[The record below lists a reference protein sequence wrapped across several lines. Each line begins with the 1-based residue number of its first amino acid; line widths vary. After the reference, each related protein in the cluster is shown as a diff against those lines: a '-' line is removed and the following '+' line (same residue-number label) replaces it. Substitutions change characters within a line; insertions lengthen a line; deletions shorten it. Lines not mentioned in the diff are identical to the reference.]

1 MSNDSTNPTKVLN
14 GRYRLQGLIARGGMG
29 AVFKALD
36 LQNGQ
41 VVVVKHLLP
50 EALTNDPTLRT
61 RVIREGEALRQ
72 LDHPNIVKLLDTFE
86 ALGVYHLVLE
96 YIDGGSLSKMIEG
109 YGALP
114 YNRALGIAVEVVDAL
129 ARAHHLRIIHRDLK
143 PSNILIMSSGT
154 PKLTDFGTALLKN
167 RERLTAADAMPG
179 GTVEWASP
187 EVLSGGAAD
196 ERSDIWSLGLVLYT
210 MLAGHHP
217 FHSEHLTETLS
228 SIFSAEPVPLTAI
241 RNDVPEAMD
250 DLIRK
255 MLSKE
260 PQRRPATVR
269 LVGAQLETIAMAGV
283 TTRPKIPLVIHVQS
297 PPNTTSTSTS
307 ESAVVSSSA
316 EALPKHNLPAQPTTF
331 IGRTEDAQA
340 VMELLS
346 TPSVRLVTLTAPGG
360 MGKTRLALEVAERCL
375 PQYPDGVYFVPL
387 ASLSATEGVVTAI
400 ADGVGLTFLPDIDTK
415 AQLTDYLHNKALL
428 LVIDNFEHLLPA
440 ATLISDIMRVA
451 PRVKIVATSRE
462 KLDIQGEHLYALSPL
477 DVPNS
482 DSNVPRRFS
491 AVQLFEQGAK
501 RARPNYEMT
510 QEDIAA
516 VIKICQ
522 YVEGVPLG
530 IVLAAGWVEAL
541 TPAEIAAEIER
552 DPDFLETTGRDVPE
566 RQRSLRATFNYSWK
580 LLNEDDRD
588 TLARVSVFH
597 GGFTRDAAQAV
608 AGTSLRSLLAL
619 SSKSLLRRNAE
630 TGMFSLHEIIRQYA
644 AEKLQEMGL
653 AEAVRLAHSDFYLNN
668 LASRRPAFEGRGQL
682 EAFRTQAAETE
693 NLLAA
698 VAYAIEH
705 KRTVAL
711 ARSVHAYGLYAE
723 FRSNRIEAQAFA
735 DPVMR
740 VLQTQPSSPERNAV
754 LARAM
759 AWYSRISVFFGDQRD
774 AEMCITQARALAP
787 SPASPPELEALLL
800 LAEGYVE
807 MYYRSPVDA
816 RDILEK
822 SVTLYRQIG
831 DRHGLSLALMGL
843 GQACW
848 RRASTTDR
856 DLLKARLH
864 HTEAMDIQ
872 RALGD
877 RYGTA
882 ISIMNL
888 GTVATLAGQ
897 LDDAMRLLA
906 DAREEYKELGNSLGV
921 ASAQINWAVAA
932 IRAQRYDEARNAVA
946 ESMVL
951 IERSGSAYRMLWP
964 RTVMT
969 QIELRAGNYGL
980 AQQLGSRG
988 LQESQSLS
996 SEDWAAM
1003 NARYLGDIALA
1014 LGQYTEAAVRFQLS
1028 NQSAQRAR
1036 LGDLA
1041 LYCILGEGLALLFNR
1056 QVTEAKMRFMAVQ
1069 DLTAQTIAPQGIA
1082 AVVGVGLCALAEA
1095 QYEAAIT
1102 QFMQA
1107 LDAMDADTLDIPEVE
1122 WQDVQLDRWRT
1133 LAFIG
1138 LCDARVASGD
1148 FSGGLSALRAAMRNL
1163 QELRQP
1169 MVAMSVVAAYA
1180 DVTSDIAQTERT
1192 AELCAVVLNDS
1203 RVAAIDQARAQA
1215 ALDKIRLRMSA
1226 WALEQAV
1233 TRGRVLSMDEV
1244 VRRVLTIG
1252 NTGTLRG

>member
-50 EALTNDPTLRT
+50 EALTTDPTLRT

-114 YNRALGIAVEVVDAL
+114 YNRALGIAVEIVDAL
-129 ARAHHLRIIHRDLK
+129 ARAHHLRIIHRDIK
-143 PSNILIMSSGT
+143 PSNILVMSSGT

-167 RERLTAADAMPG
+167 RERLTAGDAMPG
-179 GTVEWASP
+179 GTVEWAAP
-187 EVLSGGAAD
+187 EVLSGGSAD

-210 MLAGHHP
+210 MLSGQHP
-217 FHSEHLTETLS
+217 FQSDRLTETLS
-228 SIFSAEPVPLTAI
+228 NIFSSEPVPLTTLRDDI
-241 RNDVPEAMD
+241 PDAMD

-269 LVGAQLETIAMAGV
+269 LVGAQLETIAMAGAS
-283 TTRPKIPLVIHVQS
+283 TRSALPLVIPVQTHNDDS
-297 PPNTTSTSTS
+297 PP
-307 ESAVVSSSA
+307 
-316 EALPKHNLPAQPTTF
+316 ALEPRHNLPAQPTAF
-331 IGRTEDAQA
+331 VGRTEDAQA
-340 VMELLS
+340 VMELLN

-360 MGKTRLALEVAERCL
+360 MGKTRLALEVAEHCL
-375 PQYPDGVYFVPL
+375 PQYPDGVYFAPL
-387 ASLSATEGVVTAI
+387 ASLSSPESVVTAV
-400 ADGVGLTFLPDIDTK
+400 ADAVGLTFLPDSDIQH
-415 AQLTDYLHNKALL
+415 QLLDYLHNKTIL
-428 LVIDNFEHLLPA
+428 LVLDNFEHLLSA
-440 ATLISDIMRVA
+440 ATLVSDILRVA
-451 PRVKIVATSRE
+451 SQVKVLATSRE
-462 KLDIQGEHLYALSPL
+462 KLDVQGEHLYALSPL
-477 DVPNS
+477 DVPDAES
-482 DSNVPRRFS
+482 TVPRRFS
-491 AVQLFEQGAK
+491 AVQLFEQGAR
-501 RARPNYEMT
+501 RARPNYELT
-510 QEDIAA
+510 PDDLAA
-516 VIKICQ
+516 IITICQ

-530 IVLAAGWVEAL
+530 ILLAAGWVEAL
-541 TPAEIAAEIER
+541 TPSEIAVEIQR
-552 DPDFLETTGRDVPE
+552 DPDFLETSGRDVPE

-619 SSKSLLRRNAE
+619 ASKSLTRRDAE

-644 AEKLQEMGL
+644 AEQLELMGL

-682 EAFRTQAAETE
+682 EAFRAQAAESE

-698 VAYAIEH
+698 VQYAVEH
-705 KRTVAL
+705 QRTVAL
-711 ARSVHAYGLYAE
+711 ARAVHAYGLFAE
-723 FRSNRIEAQAFA
+723 FRSNRVESQSFA

-740 VLQTQPSSPERNAV
+740 VLQTLPPSTERNAV

-774 AEMCITQARALAP
+774 AELCITQARALAP
-787 SPASPPELEALLL
+787 SPASSAELEALLL

-816 RDILEK
+816 RIILEK
-822 SVTLYRQIG
+822 SVALYRQIG

-848 RRASTTDR
+848 RRTSTVDR
-856 DLLKARLH
+856 DLLRARLC
-864 HTEAMDIQ
+864 HTEAMDVQ

-877 RYGTA
+877 RFGTA

-897 LDDAMRLLA
+897 VGDALRLLS
-906 DAREEYKELGNSLGV
+906 DAREEYAELGNSLGV

-932 IRAQRYDEARNAVA
+932 LRTRRYDEARAAVSEA
-946 ESMVL
+946 MTL

-964 RTVMT
+964 RTVQT
-969 QIELRAGNYGL
+969 QIELRAGNYLL
-980 AQQLGSRG
+980 AQQLGNRA
-988 LQESQSLS
+988 LQESQALN

-1003 NARYLGDIALA
+1003 NARYLGDAGLA
-1014 LGQYTEAAVRFQLS
+1014 LGQFVEAGVRYQLS
-1028 NQSAQRAR
+1028 SQSAQRAR
-1036 LGDLA
+1036 LSDLA
-1041 LYCILGEGLALLFNR
+1041 LYCILGEGLALLFAGQTNDAF
-1056 QVTEAKMRFMAVQ
+1056 QRFATVKER
-1069 DLTAQTIAPQGIA
+1069 TANILAPQSIA
-1082 AVVGVGLCALAEA
+1082 AIAGLGLCANA
-1095 QYEAAIT
+1095 QGDPESAVT
-1102 QFMQA
+1102 LLTQA
-1107 LDAMDADTLDIPEVE
+1107 LDAMESPSHDIPEVE

-1133 LAFIG
+1133 LALLG
-1138 LCDARVASGD
+1138 LCDARALVGD
-1148 FSGGLSALRAAMRNL
+1148 FSGGMSALRAAMRNL
-1163 QELRQP
+1163 QDLHHP
-1169 MVAMSVVAAYA
+1169 PLALSVIAAYA
-1180 DVTSDIAQTERT
+1180 DVTAEVAPSERT
-1192 AELCAVVLNDS
+1192 AEVTALVLNDG
-1203 RVAAIDQARAQA
+1203 RAAAIDQVRAQR

-1226 WALEQAV
+1226 WALEQAA
-1233 TRGRVLSMDEV
+1233 TRGRVLALDEA

-1252 NTGTLRG
+1252 STGTLRG

>member
-1 MSNDSTNPTKVLN
+1 MSNDSTNSTKVLN

-50 EALTNDPTLRT
+50 EALTTDPTLRT

-143 PSNILIMSSGT
+143 PSNILVMSSGT

-167 RERLTAADAMPG
+167 RERLTAGDTMPG
-179 GTVEWASP
+179 GTVEWAPP
-187 EVLSGGAAD
+187 EVLSGGSAD

-210 MLAGHHP
+210 MLSGRHP
-217 FHSEHLTETLS
+217 FQSERLTETLS
-228 SIFSAEPVPLTAI
+228 NIFSSEPVPLTTL
-241 RNDVPEAMD
+241 RNDIPDAMD

-269 LVGAQLETIAMAGV
+269 LVGAQLETIAMAG
-283 TTRPKIPLVIHVQS
+283 TSTRPALPLVIPIAIPTSTQET
-297 PPNTTSTSTS
+297 PTATTSN
-307 ESAVVSSSA
+307 V
-316 EALPKHNLPAQPTTF
+316 PKHNLPAQPTAF

-340 VMELLS
+340 VMELLT
-346 TPSVRLVTLTAPGG
+346 TPSVRLVTVTAPGG

-375 PQYPDGVYFVPL
+375 PQYPDGVFFVPL
-387 ASLSATEGVVTAI
+387 APLTSPENVVTAV
-400 ADGVGLTFLPDIDTK
+400 ADAVGLVFLPDIDIK
-415 AQLTDYLHNKALL
+415 AQLLDYLHNKTLL
-428 LVIDNFEHLLPA
+428 LVTDNFEHLLPA
-440 ATLISDIMRVA
+440 ATLLSDIMRVA
-451 PRVKIVATSRE
+451 PQVKIIATSRE
-462 KLDIQGEHLYALSPL
+462 KLDVQGEHLYGLSPL
-477 DVPNS
+477 DVPES

-491 AVQLFEQGAK
+491 AVQLFEQGAR
-501 RARPNYEMT
+501 RARPNYEFT
-510 QEDIAA
+510 PDDVAA
-516 VIKICQ
+516 VITICQ

-530 IVLAAGWVEAL
+530 ILLAAGWVEAL
-541 TPAEIAAEIER
+541 TPAEIAVEIRR
-552 DPDFLETTGRDVPE
+552 DPDFLETSGRDVPE

-619 SSKSLLRRNAE
+619 ASKSLIRRNAE

-644 AEKLQEMGL
+644 AEKLEDMGL

-682 EAFRTQAAETE
+682 EAFRLQASETE

-698 VAYAIEH
+698 VNYAVQH
-705 KRTVAL
+705 QRTGAL

-740 VLQTQPSSPERNAV
+740 VLQTLPPSPERNAV

-774 AEMCITQARALAP
+774 AELCITQARALAP
-787 SPASPPELEALLL
+787 SPAQPIELEALLL

-816 RDILEK
+816 RFILEK
-822 SVTLYRQIG
+822 SIALYRQIG

-848 RRASTTDR
+848 RRTSTIDR
-856 DLLKARLH
+856 DLLRARLC

-877 RYGTA
+877 RFGTA

-906 DAREEYKELGNSLGV
+906 DARDEYRELGNGLGV

-932 IRAQRYDEARNAVA
+932 IRARRYDDARSAVS

-964 RTVMT
+964 RTVLT
-969 QIELRAGNYGL
+969 QIELRAGNYAL
-980 AQQLGSRG
+980 AQLLGARA
-988 LQESQSLS
+988 LQESQALN

-1003 NARYLGDIALA
+1003 NARYLGDAAVA
-1014 LGQYTEAAVRFQLS
+1014 LGQFTEAVIRYQLS
-1028 NQSAQRAR
+1028 NQAAQRA
-1036 LGDLA
+1036 LLTDLA
-1041 LYCILGEGLALLFNR
+1041 LYCVLGEGMALLANGQAADAR
-1056 QVTEAKMRFMAVQ
+1056 TRFAHVQ
-1069 DLTAQTIAPQGIA
+1069 EHTAQTLAPQAIA
-1082 AVVGVGLCALAEA
+1082 AVVGLGLCALAEGDA
-1095 QYEAAIT
+1095 EQAIPLFT
-1102 QFMQA
+1102 QA
-1107 LDAMDADTLDIPEVE
+1107 LDAMDAETLDIPEVE
-1122 WQDVQLDRWRT
+1122 WQDVQLDSWRT

-1138 LCDARVASGD
+1138 LCDARGAMED
-1148 FSGGLSALRAAMRNL
+1148 FSGGMSALRAAMRNI
-1163 QELRQP
+1163 QDLRQP
-1169 MVAMSVVAAYA
+1169 SIALAVIAAYA
-1180 DVTSDIAQTERT
+1180 DVTAEVAPAERT
-1192 AELCAVVLNDS
+1192 AELCALVLSDS
-1203 RVAAIDQARAQA
+1203 RATAIDQARAQR
-1215 ALDKIRLRMSA
+1215 ALEKIRLRMSA

-1233 TRGRVLSMDEV
+1233 TRGRVLPMEEAI
-1244 VRRVLTIG
+1244 RRVLTIG
-1252 NTGTLRG
+1252 NTGPLRG

>member
-50 EALTNDPTLRT
+50 EALTTDPTLRS

-143 PSNILIMSSGT
+143 PSNILVMSSGT

-167 RERLTAADAMPG
+167 RERLTSADTMPG

-210 MLAGHHP
+210 MLAGQHP
-217 FHSEHLTETLS
+217 FQSDHLTETLS
-228 SIFSAEPVPLTAI
+228 NIFSAEPIPLTTI
-241 RNDVPEAMD
+241 RSDVPEAMD
-250 DLIRK
+250 ELIRK

-260 PQRRPATVR
+260 PQRRPATAR

-283 TTRPKIPLVIHVQS
+283 STRPKIPLVIHV
-297 PPNTTSTSTS
+297 PTPATSTSTS
-307 ESAVVSSSA
+307 EVQTISAN
-316 EALPKHNLPAQPTTF
+316 LPKHNLPAQPTTF

-340 VMELLS
+340 VMELLT
-346 TPSVRLVTLTAPGG
+346 TPSVRLVTLIAPGG

-375 PQYPDGVYFVPL
+375 PQYPDGAFFVPL
-387 ASLSATEGVVTAI
+387 AALSTPDGVVTAI
-400 ADGVGLTFLPDIDTK
+400 ADAVGLVFLPDID
-415 AQLTDYLHNKALL
+415 AREQLLDYLHNKTLL
-428 LVIDNFEHLLPA
+428 LVIDNFEHLLSS
-440 ATLISDIMRVA
+440 ATLGADIMRLA
-451 PRVKIVATSRE
+451 PHVKILATSRE
-462 KLDIQGEHLYALSPL
+462 KLDVQGEHLYSLAPL
-477 DVPNS
+477 DVPTTE
-482 DSNVPRRFS
+482 SNVPRRFS
-491 AVQLFEQGAK
+491 AIQLFEQGAR
-501 RARPNYEMT
+501 RARPNYELT
-510 QEDIAA
+510 NEDINA
-516 VIKICQ
+516 VITICQ

-530 IVLAAGWVEAL
+530 ILLAAGWVEAL
-541 TPAEIAAEIER
+541 TPTEIALEIQR
-552 DPDFLETTGRDVPE
+552 DPDFLETSGRDVPE

-580 LLNEDDRD
+580 LLNEDDQD

-619 SSKSLLRRNAE
+619 SSKSLIRRNAE

-644 AEKLQEMGL
+644 AEKLEEMGL

-698 VAYAIEH
+698 MHYAVAH
-705 KRTVAL
+705 QRTVAL

-723 FRSNRIEAQAFA
+723 FRSNRLEAQAFA

-740 VLQTQPSSPERNAV
+740 VLQTQPASPERNAV

-774 AEMCITQARALAP
+774 AELCITQARALAP
-787 SPASPPELEALLL
+787 SPAQSADLEALLL

-816 RDILEK
+816 RPLLER
-822 SVTLYRQIG
+822 SIALYRQIG

-848 RRASTTDR
+848 RRTSTADR
-856 DLLKARLH
+856 DLLRARLY
-864 HTEAMDIQ
+864 HTEAMDVQ

-877 RYGTA
+877 RFGTA

-906 DAREEYKELGNSLGV
+906 DARDEYRELGNNLGV
-921 ASAQINWAVAA
+921 ASAQINWAGAA
-932 IRAQRYDEARNAVA
+932 IRARRYDEARATVS

-969 QIELRAGNYGL
+969 QIELRAGNYAL
-980 AQQLGSRG
+980 AQQLGLRA
-988 LQESQSLS
+988 LQEAQTLN

-1003 NARYLGDIALA
+1003 NARYLGDTALA
-1014 LGQYTEAAVRFQLS
+1014 MGQYIEASVRYQLS
-1028 NQSAQRAR
+1028 NQAAQRAR
-1036 LGDLA
+1036 LSDLM
-1041 LYCILGEGLALLFNR
+1041 LYCILGEGLALLFNG
-1056 QVTEAKMRFMAVQ
+1056 QANEAQMRFAGVQ
-1069 DLTAQTIAPQGIA
+1069 DLTTQTIAPQGIA
-1082 AVVGVGLCALAEA
+1082 AVAGLGLCALADGDAEN
-1095 QYEAAIT
+1095 AIPL
-1102 QFMQA
+1102 FAQA
-1107 LDAMDADTLDIPEVE
+1107 LDAMESETLDVPEVE
-1122 WQDVQLDRWRT
+1122 WQDVQLDYWRT
-1133 LAFIG
+1133 ITLLG
-1138 LCDARVASGD
+1138 LCDARAADND
-1148 FSGGLSALRAAMRNL
+1148 FSGGMSALRAAMRNL
-1163 QELRQP
+1163 QDLRHP
-1169 MVAMSVVAAYA
+1169 SLALWVIAAYA
-1180 DVTSDIAQTERT
+1180 DMTAETANNERT
-1192 AELCAVVLNDS
+1192 AELCALVLNDNHAPA
-1203 RVAAIDQARAQA
+1203 VAHARAQN

-1233 TRGRVLSMDEV
+1233 TRGRVMAMEEAI
-1244 VRRVLTIG
+1244 RRVLTIG